1 MDWPIKINVRR
12 TTVIDDNNKEILTT
26 AMGRGY
32 ESQEYVLGSAVS
44 AKQAELEIA
53 ISERDSTIA
62 RLREA
67 IQKHKKAFDEED
79 LTVEDQMLW
88 DVLKESGDG

>member
-1 MDWPIKINVRR
+1 MSNAIKRITEYLLCGGLNNPELADHAAVRDLL
-12 TTVIDDNNKEILTT
+12 IDSREEIT
-26 AMGRGY
+26 
-32 ESQEYVLGSAVS
+32 
-44 AKQAELEIA
+44 
-53 ISERDSTIA
+53 

-79 LTVEDQMLW
+79 ITVEDQMLW